1 MKGER
6 KTPIRILTPRENQLE
21 ATLRK
26 IWRFS
31 IFSIIRSS
39 QARTRFAGGLSQLP
53 SILRAPPALYEVHG
67 LVSMEFSFCEGGFAL
82 SKSQVP
88 ERLHRRP
95 WSRYSA

>member
-6 KTPIRILTPRENQLE
+6 KTPITMFTPRETQLE

-26 IWRFS
+26 IWRLS

-39 QARTRFAGGLSQLP
+39 QARTRFAGGPSQLR
-53 SILRAPPALYEVHG
+53 SILRAPPALYEVRG
-67 LVSMEFSFCEGGFAL
+67 LVSMEFRRASVVAVSRSL
-82 SKSQVP
+82 VP

-95 WSRYSA
+95 WSQYFA